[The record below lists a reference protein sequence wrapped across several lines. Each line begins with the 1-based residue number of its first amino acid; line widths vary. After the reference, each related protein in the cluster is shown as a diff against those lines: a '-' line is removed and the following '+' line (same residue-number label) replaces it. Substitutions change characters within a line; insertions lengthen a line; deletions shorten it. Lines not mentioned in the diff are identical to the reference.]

1 MQIERE
7 RERERKKKE
16 VRILLHLEPSHYTC
30 IENITS
36 FFNWNIY
43 KLKNITFISQKV
55 WSNQNMSIQNNG
67 LKRYTPIISQK
78 TISTSILVQTCFT
91 SKRYHLNGFALSIIP
106 LIAWPTQIG
115 FFFPPNLVTIVYQ
128 KIDNLHK

>member
-1 MQIERE
+1 MMNYLKPYANIHRE
-7 RERERKKKE
+7 RERKE

-30 IENITS
+30 IENIIS

-67 LKRYTPIISQK
+67 LKRYTPIVSQK
-78 TISTSILVQTCFT
+78 TISTSIMLQTCFT
-91 SKRYHLNGFALSIIP
+91 SKRVSFEWICTFDNTIDCMTNSTWFL
-106 LIAWPTQIG
+106 
-115 FFFPPNLVTIVYQ
+115 FPSKFGNNLFT
-128 KIDNLHK
+128 KK